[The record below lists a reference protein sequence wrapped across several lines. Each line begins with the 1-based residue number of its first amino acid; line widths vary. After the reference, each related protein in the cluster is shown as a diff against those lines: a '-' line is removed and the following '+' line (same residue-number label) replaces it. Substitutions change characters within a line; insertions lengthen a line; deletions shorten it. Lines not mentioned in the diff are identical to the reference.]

1 MTAAFKLG
9 VCLYFLSGAGK
20 GDMRAVADAGH
31 LGRATVLSYL
41 NEFCVACFNVLQK
54 IYMPSTPTTP

>member
-20 GDMRAVADAGH
+20 GDMRAVADAGT
-31 LGRATVLSYL
+31 LAELLCLAT
-41 NEFCVACFNVLQK
+41 
-54 IYMPSTPTTP
+54 